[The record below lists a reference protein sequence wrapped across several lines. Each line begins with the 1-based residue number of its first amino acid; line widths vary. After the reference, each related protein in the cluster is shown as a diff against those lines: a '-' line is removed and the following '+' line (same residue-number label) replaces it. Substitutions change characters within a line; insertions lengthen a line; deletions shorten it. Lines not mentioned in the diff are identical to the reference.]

1 MGSRWFEMN
10 WISGLWDR
18 RRGSDTADII
28 LLAIRQVML
37 RTLESPK
44 RNCYSHSLQECS
56 CRFLPTPLP
65 SMVCARAL
73 CGPTMWPQ
81 PGWRRTRF
89 NSAYPGKSRYPG
101 QGRRESVLHCLPALE
116 AFLGTTSPPA
126 SKETILAVPTDVKV
140 APCGQQDM
148 VACKNALHMLAAKWE
163 QSSPH

>member
-44 RNCYSHSLQECS
+44 RKCYSHSLQECS

-65 SMVCARAL
+65 SMVCARTHHVAPARMEKNQVQL
-73 CGPTMWPQ
+73 CLPWKKQISWAGEEGICSPLLACSWSFSRHHFSISFQGNNSGSTHRCQSCSMWPAGHGGLQ
-81 PGWRRTRF
+81 KC
-89 NSAYPGKSRYPG
+89 SAYACSQVR
-101 QGRRESVLHCLPALE
+101 
-116 AFLGTTSPPA
+116 
-126 SKETILAVPTDVKV
+126 TI
-140 APCGQQDM
+140 
-148 VACKNALHMLAAKWE
+148 
-163 QSSPH
+163 QSSLV